1 MISISFSL
9 DNSAILE
16 VAKLEL
22 FYLGEELKD
31 SVDNPEIAANIQ
43 AGSDKDDIF
52 KHYLNAEES
61 ILSGVFSDLSSVR
74 LNDNPSVDALVPD
87 TFDMNQIGTISEA
100 FKYYLAYLVISRWL
114 QVTLPDKAQYYLA
127 LATDKRKEIN
137 NRLIRRTKPIVRP
150 VLPLG
155 F

>member
-1 MISISFSL
+1 MENLSISL

-16 VAKLEL
+16 IAKLEL

-43 AGSDKDDIF
+43 TGSDKDDILN
-52 KHYLNAEES
+52 HYLNAEES
-61 ILSGVFSDLSSVR
+61 VLSGVFPDISSVSLR
-74 LNDNPSVDALVPD
+74 INPSVNAVVPD
-87 TFDMNQIGTISEA
+87 TFDMNQKETIAESL
-100 FKYYLAYLVISRWL
+100 KYYLAYQIISRWL
-114 QVTLPDKAQYYLA
+114 QVTFPDKAQYYIA
-127 LATDKRKEIN
+127 LATDKRQEVN
-137 NRLIRRTKPIVRP
+137 DRLTRRTKPVMRP